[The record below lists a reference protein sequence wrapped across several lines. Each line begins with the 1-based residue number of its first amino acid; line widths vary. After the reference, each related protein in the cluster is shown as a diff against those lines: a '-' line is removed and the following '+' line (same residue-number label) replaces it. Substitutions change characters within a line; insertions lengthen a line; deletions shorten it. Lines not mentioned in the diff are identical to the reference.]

1 MKRLARCVRL
11 AAVPVLAVAMA
22 GCPNPA
28 AFEDAAPRGAVD
40 LVLEA
45 ATPAEADGLRSVATR
60 PEAGP
65 VGEIRA
71 VLVRILRVELC
82 RVDDRWSVAVD
93 FGEEGRVFDLLAL
106 ADDVAALGFA
116 ELEAGEYEQLRLI
129 LARDNE
135 IVVNRGA
142 GDETLPLRVPSGEK
156 TGVKL
161 VGGFVVSAA
170 GVTRV
175 PLAFDPYASVHRT
188 GSGEYLLRPA
198 IHVGAVTTRPWLVND
213 PFDRYMEGAYPS
225 SWGWYNLWS
234 GAGVGQAT
242 AFQAFEGDK
251 SFMQT
256 GYANWVRADGIGLDL
271 SGRTE
276 LAWRAALRVA
286 SGSQA
291 GAHLGFFQRTAPNE
305 SREYDAVVLNPGS
318 EIMAYGAEGRSTGVA
333 CVADAWYLVE
343 VRFDLARLSMD
354 VSVDG
359 VERVT
364 DLPMREIPLPAIIF
378 VGTGWTGWGTT
389 TTVFTDSF
397 RVW

>member
-1 MKRLARCVRL
+1 MKRLARCMRL
-11 AAVPVLAVAMA
+11 AAVLVLAVAMA

-28 AFEDAAPRGAVD
+28 ASVDAAPRGAVE

-45 ATPAEADGLRSVATR
+45 ATPEEAVGLRSAAAS

-71 VLVRILRVELC
+71 ILVRILRVELC
-82 RVDDRWSVAVD
+82 RVDSDWTVAVD
-93 FGEEGRVFDLLAL
+93 FGDGGRVFDLLAL
-106 ADDVAALGFA
+106 ADDAAALGFA
-116 ELEAGEYEQLRLI
+116 ELEAGEYEQIRLI

-135 IVVNRGA
+135 ILADRGA
-142 GDETLPLRVPSGEK
+142 GDETLPLRVPSGEN

-161 VGGFVVSAA
+161 VGGFIVGAA

-175 PLAFDPYASVHRT
+175 PLAFDPYASVHLT

-198 IHVGAVTTRPWLVND
+198 VRVGEVTTRPYLVND
-213 PFDRYMEGAYPS
+213 PFDSYAEGAYPS

-234 GAGVGQAT
+234 GAGVGRAT
-242 AFQAFEGDK
+242 AGQAYEGDK

-271 SGRTE
+271 TGRTE

-291 GAHLGFFQRTAPNE
+291 GAHLGFFQRVASNE

-318 EIMAYGAEGRSTGVA
+318 EIMAYGTEGRGTGVP

-343 VRFDLARLSMD
+343 VRFDLERKLMD

-364 DLPMREIPLPAIIF
+364 DLPMHDIPLPAIIF

-389 TTVFTDSF
+389 TTIYTDSF
-397 RVW
+397 KVW